1 VLCNLSVNMTHTKC
15 ATMKG
20 NTSCGQC
27 PGAGTELITF
37 DEPTY
42 EALRELAE
50 FEGVSVKVALERWVT
65 ELATDL
71 RRREERRVE
80 NV

>member
-1 VLCNLSVNMTHTKC
+1 MLCNLSMHMTHAKC
-15 ATMKG
+15 AIMKG

-50 FEGVSVKVALERWVT
+50 FEGVSVKAALERWVT
-65 ELATDL
+65 ELAADL
-71 RRREERRVE
+71 RARAERRAG
-80 NV
+80 